1 MVPRTLDM
9 PKYCS
14 LFLVFILGIGHGLS
28 GFYIHSHVDKVNILF
43 NLFDVD
49 PKNGFL
55 GYSELRL
62 FQELT
67 DPQLVLDINE
77 YRALVKLLGSG
88 RSIGLTLAE
97 FNSSYFLHKNTL
109 GTDLDRDFEKIMHL
123 VSEMQSRSW

>member
-1 MVPRTLDM
+1 MTSH
-9 PKYCS
+9 CS
-14 LFLVFILGIGHGLS
+14 LFLFLILEAVCGLPTV
-28 GFYIHSHVDKVNILF
+28 YLHSHVDKVNILF

-67 DPQLVLDINE
+67 DPQLVLDMNE
-77 YRALVKLLGSG
+77 YRALMRLLGSG
-88 RSIGLTLAE
+88 RSIGLTIAE

-109 GTDLDRDFEKIMHL
+109 GTDLDRDFAKIMDL